1 MNKIIYKR
9 RIRLMNNFPPNI
21 HPTTYNLIAVA
32 VGLVLVGDLN
42 ANEQNSLGNW
52 FELLGQYLET
62 NAAQQQLIESRI
74 ENSNININSQKNK
87 NGGGPF
93 TTDSNASNQNQR
105 REVDFL
111 LDAIDKIYEELN
123 NIKEQMNNT
132 P

>member
-1 MNKIIYKR
+1 
-9 RIRLMNNFPPNI
+9 MNNFPPNI